1 MHIAHKTPPGALSDC
16 AITTI
21 SHFIILTIASIASFI
36 ILIQILN
43 LGLHELQ
50 NALVEVGPGPSVQ
63 AGSEADC
70 QIGGDRVSQTFRLA
84 EYFFVYSVGCGKFG
98 RVFRSG

>member
-36 ILIQILN
+36 ILISIST

-50 NALVEVGPGPSVQ
+50 NALVEVGPGPLSKQ
-63 AGSEADC
+63 ADC

-84 EYFFVYSVGCGKFG
+84 EYFLVYSVGCGKFG